1 LAQKYYSQSSN
12 VFIHKN
18 VSVVELIKKAK
29 IAEKKEKRNTVV
41 IATVT
46 VCTLIASGLIIS
58 Q

>member
-1 LAQKYYSQSSN
+1 
-12 VFIHKN
+12 